1 MWRNLMKKC
10 ICGIDVSY
18 KTLDIVI
25 ANNKTFS
32 KCKTYSNDSKGYKAL
47 IKSLKKK
54 KVTHVCVEATGNYHL
69 DISLA
74 INEIV
79 SIDLMVVNPRISNNY
94 AKALNQRA
102 KTDAQDAYA
111 LAHFAL
117 NMDFVIWQTPDIE
130 MFSIRAC
137 GRRLSQLAKDKAKLK
152 NRLHAFEVTD
162 FTPKLV
168 ITDLKDNIK
177 FVKKQI
183 DTLIIGSLEIISNSE
198 KAKQM
203 HQLITNISGVAD
215 ITAIKLIGEIGV
227 LDPEMKP
234 NELVAH
240 AGLYPTIFKSGT
252 SVNKKA
258 RLSKVGNKY
267 IREALYMSALQMS
280 FRNPNVAA
288 YYQHMINNNGLKK
301 IQAICAIMRKL
312 LMSIGSMIRDSS
324 EFDGTKFYRMPI
336 NQ

>member
-1 MWRNLMKKC
+1 MKKC
-10 ICGIDVSY
+10 VCGIDVGS
-18 KTLDIVI
+18 KILDIVFG
-25 ANNKTFS
+25 NKTVFS
-32 KCKTYSNDSKGYKAL
+32 KCKTYSNDSKGHKAL
-47 IKSLKKK
+47 IKTLKKK
-54 KVTHVCVEATGNYHL
+54 KVTHVCIEATGNYHL
-69 DISLA
+69 DVSLA
-74 INEIV
+74 IDKIT

-102 KTDAQDAYA
+102 KTDPQDAYV

-117 NMDFVIWQTPDIE
+117 NMDFVIWQKPDVD

-152 NRLHAFEVTD
+152 NRLHAFETTD

-168 ITDLKDNIK
+168 INDLENNIE
-177 FVKKQI
+177 FIEKQI
-183 DTLIIGSLEIISNSE
+183 DNLIIGSLEIISNCQ
-198 KAKQM
+198 KAKTM
-203 HQLITNISGVAD
+203 HQIITSISGVAD

-227 LDPEMKP
+227 LDPEMKA

-240 AGLYPTIFKSGT
+240 AELYPTIFKSGT

-267 IREALYMSALQMS
+267 IREALYMPALQMS
-280 FRNPNVAA
+280 FREPNVAA
-288 YYQHMINNNGLKK
+288 YYQHMINYNSLKK

-312 LMSIGSMIRDSS
+312 LMCISSMIRANK

-336 NQ
+336 NQKK